1 MKLII
6 ILVGLPARGKS
17 FISNKLNKYLNW
29 CNIKTK
35 IFNVGELRRQKYE
48 FENSYFFDS
57 SNTELNKIRLNIS
70 LELYDKLLEWIMLDN
85 NDIAIFDATNSD
97 KNKRKLLYERTPKD
111 IKILYIESICNDE
124 KIIDKNIK
132 LKKYSNDYK
141 NNDIDYYKDFKSR
154 INLYNNIY
162 ETIEKEEKIDFI
174 KILNI
179 NIDEIPHIDMPLH
192 TLIEL
197 TPNTYNFSKKYIN
210 F

>member
-70 LELYDKLLEWIMLDN
+70 LELYDKLLEWILLDN
-85 NDIAIFDATNSD
+85 NNIAIFDATNSD
-97 KNKRKLLYERTPKD
+97 KNKRKLLYERTPKNTKH
-111 IKILYIESICNDE
+111 IFGGTKKESHRVCNKE
-124 KIIDKNIK
+124 LDKK
-132 LKKYSNDYK
+132 PGS
-141 NNDIDYYKDFKSR
+141 
-154 INLYNNIY
+154 
-162 ETIEKEEKIDFI
+162 
-174 KILNI
+174 
-179 NIDEIPHIDMPLH
+179 
-192 TLIEL
+192 
-197 TPNTYNFSKKYIN
+197 SKQ
-210 F
+210 